1 MRRSR
6 MALVALP
13 CGIACWPL
21 LMLSGALP
29 PICQPLDPEGGREL
43 TALVPAAAMTPLIAI
58 LLGAVA
64 DFRIKLSRGQLG
76 GSWCAQLGV
85 TLGLVSLLAL
95 MAMPRFL
102 IFQQQGRQS
111 KAFQTIQR
119 AQERYHALYPEV
131 GYSPDLRSLGP
142 PPADTSKSA
151 QHAGLLDPE
160 LQAGLYCRGTEPL
173 RYTPRADAD
182 GKIAGY
188 SIRIESHGVTRVRDE
203 TGQTSTTIDPD
214 L

>member
-1 MRRSR
+1 

-13 CGIACWPL
+13 CGIAFWPL

-29 PICQPLDPEGGREL
+29 PVCQPQDLDGAREL
-43 TALVPAAAMTPLIAI
+43 TALVPAAVLTPLVAI
-58 LLGAVA
+58 LLGTVA
-64 DFRIKLSRGQLG
+64 AFRIKLSRGQLG

-85 TLGLVSLLAL
+85 TLGLLSLFTL

-102 IFQQQGRQS
+102 IFQQQGRQN

-142 PPADTSKSA
+142 PPANTSKSA

-160 LQAGLYCRGTEPL
+160 LQAGLYCHGKEPL
-173 RYTPRADAD
+173 RYTPRADANR
-182 GKIAGY
+182 KIAGY
-188 SIRIESHGVTRVRDE
+188 SIRIESHGATRVRDE
-203 TGQTSTTIDPD
+203 TGKTFTTIDPN

>member
-1 MRRSR
+1 

-29 PICQPLDPEGGREL
+29 PICQPQDSEGAREL
-43 TALVPAAAMTPLIAI
+43 SALVPVAAMTPVIAI

-76 GSWCAQLGV
+76 GAWCAQLGV
-85 TLGLVSLLAL
+85 TLGLVSLLSL
-95 MAMPRFL
+95 IAMPRFL
-102 IFQQQGRQS
+102 IFQQQGRQN
-111 KAFQTIQR
+111 KAFQTVQR
-119 AQERYHALYPEV
+119 AQERYRALYPEV

-142 PPADTSKSA
+142 PPADASKSA

-160 LQAGLYCRGTEPL
+160 LQAGLYCHGKEPL
-173 RYTPRADAD
+173 RYTPRADTE

-188 SIRIESHGVTRVRDE
+188 SIQIESHGVTRVRDE
-203 TGQTSTTIDPD
+203 TGKTSTTIDPD